1 MSDAQDPEESSKKDR
16 AKSSPDSEAADPGDS
31 DASGDASEEAS
42 GDPAGAASG
51 DAAEE
56 ASESRTPV
64 AESGA
69 PHGQVHRRV
78 PVLPL
83 RDIVVFPH
91 SYLPLQVGRKSTL
104 QMLRDATKEAAE
116 AESGRSAPK
125 VMLAVLTQK
134 DDSVENPGE
143 DDLYAIGT
151 AARLEKQ
158 VKMRESGTVRIV
170 IRGSFRFRV
179 ERIVQTEPYVRADI
193 RVLDGAVGATK
204 TVEFEA
210 LTRKI
215 REELQE
221 MIRSD
226 LFPRAREIMKM
237 NLARVG
243 SAGQLADFVA
253 EQLPSL
259 STEMRQEVL
268 QTLSI
273 EDRLGLAYAAILR
286 EKQMRD
292 LSRSL
297 ESKVKSEVGRTQRE
311 FFLREQLKAIQK
323 ELGEG
328 DDSSRELDELREK
341 IEKSGM
347 PEEAEKEAMREFR
360 RLGRI
365 PSSSAEY
372 TVGRTYL
379 DWLVRIPWDKR
390 TEDKY
395 DIPRAKEI
403 LEADHYDLE
412 KVKDRILEFLA
423 VRERKPDQKGP
434 ILCFVGPP
442 GVGKTSLGKSIASAV
457 GREFVRM
464 SLGGIRDEAEIRGH
478 RRTYI
483 GSLPGQI
490 IQGLVRGG
498 TRNPVFMLD
507 EVDKLGMDF
516 RGDPSSALLEVL
528 DPEQNDSFR
537 DHYIDLAFDLSEVL
551 FIATANM
558 VDPIPPALKDRM
570 EVLHLQ
576 GYTEEEKIQI
586 AIRHLIPRQLEN
598 HGIQEE
604 EVAPIIDREAI
615 SLIIRD
621 YTREAG
627 LRNMERSIAKI
638 CRKAVRKLAEGSEGP
653 LRVTPEIVTDLLGAP
668 TSLSREL
675 AERVSVP
682 GVAVGLA
689 WTPVGGDLLFA
700 EVSRMK
706 GSNRLTLT
714 GQLGEVM
721 KESATAALSW
731 VRRNGPAY
739 GLTGDFYRKS
749 DIHFHVPEGS
759 TPKDGPSAGITLVAA
774 LVSVVTGITCR
785 PELAMT
791 GEITLTGHVLPVGG
805 IKEKLLAAHRYGIRE
820 VILPRLNE
828 PTLLEDVPDEI
839 RDDLTVHLV
848 SNLDETLPIIFP
860 TLAPPTA
867 PALETGADGDRV
879 PIH

>member
-1 MSDAQDPEESSKKDR
+1 MSEPVKD
-16 AKSSPDSEAADPGDS
+16 SVTDSGSPQ
-31 DASGDASEEAS
+31 
-42 GDPAGAASG
+42 
-51 DAAEE
+51 
-56 ASESRTPV
+56 
-64 AESGA
+64 
-69 PHGQVHRRV
+69 GQVHRMV

-91 SYLPLQVGRKSTL
+91 SFLPLSVGRKSTI
-104 QMLRDATKEAAE
+104 QMLRDATREAAE
-116 AESGRSAPK
+116 ADPSGTGK

-134 DDSVENPGE
+134 DDSVDHPGE
-143 DDLYAIGT
+143 DDLFRIGT

-158 VKMRESGTVRIV
+158 VRMREGTVRIV

-179 ERIVQTEPYVRADI
+179 ERIVQTDPYVRADI
-193 RVLDGAVGATK
+193 RVLDGTVGANK

-221 MIRSD
+221 MIKTD
-226 LFPRAREIMKM
+226 LFPRAREVMKTQ
-237 NLARVG
+237 LARVG

-259 STEMRQEVL
+259 NTEMRQEIL

-286 EKQMRD
+286 EKQVRD
-292 LSRSL
+292 LGRSI

-311 FFLREQLKAIQK
+311 FFLREQMKAIQK

-328 DDSSRELDELREK
+328 DDSTKEMDELREK
-341 IEKSGM
+341 IEKAGM
-347 PEEAEKEAMREFR
+347 PKEAEKEALREFR

-365 PSSSAEY
+365 PPASAEY

-379 DWLVRIPWDKR
+379 DWLVRVPWDKR

-395 DIPRAKEI
+395 DIPRAKDI

-434 ILCFVGPP
+434 ILCFAGPP
-442 GVGKTSLGKSIASAV
+442 GVGKTSLGRSIAKAV
-457 GREFVRM
+457 GREFVRL

-483 GSLPGQI
+483 GALPGQI
-490 IQGLVRGG
+490 IQGLVRAG

-528 DPEQNDSFR
+528 DPEQNNSFR
-537 DHYIDLAFDLSEVL
+537 DHYLDLAFDLSEVL

-558 VDPIPPALKDRM
+558 MDPVPPALKDRM
-570 EVLHLQ
+570 EILHLQ

-586 AIRHLIPRQLEN
+586 ATRHIIPRQLEN
-598 HGIQEE
+598 HGLAEE
-604 EVAPIIDREAI
+604 DDQPVFERESLA
-615 SLIIRD
+615 LIIRD

-638 CRKAVRKLAEGSEGP
+638 CRKAVRRLAEGEPGP
-653 LRVTPEIVTDLLGAP
+653 LQLTPEVVGELLGAP

-675 AERVSVP
+675 VERVSVP

-700 EVSRMK
+700 EASRMK
-706 GSNRLTLT
+706 GNTRLTLT
-714 GQLGEVM
+714 GQLGDVM

-731 VRRNGPAY
+731 VRQHGAGY
-739 GLTGDFYRKS
+739 GIQTGFYRKS

-774 LVSVVTGITCR
+774 LISVLTDTVCR

-828 PTLLEDVPDEI
+828 GALLEDVPDEI
-839 RDDLTVHLV
+839 RDALQIHLV
-848 SNLDETLPIIFP
+848 SSLEETVPIIFP
-860 TLAPPTA
+860 DLAPAPTIA
-867 PALETGADGDRV
+867 AGTGPEQLPV
-879 PIH
+879 Q

>member
-1 MSDAQDPEESSKKDR
+1 MSD
-16 AKSSPDSEAADPGDS
+16 
-31 DASGDASEEAS
+31 
-42 GDPAGAASG
+42 
-51 DAAEE
+51 
-56 ASESRTPV
+56 PV
-64 AESGA
+64 KGPPTESGS
-69 PHGQVHRRV
+69 PQGQVHRMV

-91 SYLPLQVGRKSTL
+91 SFLPLSVGRKSTI
-104 QMLRDATKEAAE
+104 QMLRDATREAAE
-116 AESGRSAPK
+116 ADPSGTGK

-134 DDSVENPGE
+134 DDAVDHPGE
-143 DDLYAIGT
+143 DDLYRVGT

-158 VKMRESGTVRIV
+158 VRMREGTVRIV

-193 RVLDGAVGATK
+193 RVLDGTVGANK

-221 MIRSD
+221 MIKTD
-226 LFPRAREIMKM
+226 LFPRAREVMKTQ
-237 NLARVG
+237 LARVG

-259 STEMRQEVL
+259 NTEMRQEIL

-286 EKQMRD
+286 EKQVRD
-292 LSRSL
+292 LGRSI

-311 FFLREQLKAIQK
+311 FFLREQMKAIQK

-328 DDSSRELDELREK
+328 DDSTKEMDELREK
-341 IEKSGM
+341 IEKAGM
-347 PEEAEKEAMREFR
+347 PEEAEKEALREFR

-365 PSSSAEY
+365 PPASAEY

-379 DWLVRIPWDKR
+379 DWLVRVPWDKR

-395 DIPRAKEI
+395 DIPRAKDI

-434 ILCFVGPP
+434 ILCFAGPP
-442 GVGKTSLGKSIASAV
+442 GVGKTSLGRSIAKAV
-457 GREFVRM
+457 GREFVRL

-483 GSLPGQI
+483 GALPGQI
-490 IQGLVRGG
+490 IQGLVRAG

-507 EVDKLGMDF
+507 EVDKLGRDF

-528 DPEQNDSFR
+528 DPEQNDTFR
-537 DHYIDLAFDLSEVL
+537 DHYLDMAFDLSDVL

-558 VDPIPPALKDRM
+558 MDPVPPALKDRM
-570 EVLHLQ
+570 EILHLQ

-586 AIRHLIPRQLEN
+586 ATRHLIPRQLEN
-598 HGIQEE
+598 HGLDKEDDQP
-604 EVAPIIDREAI
+604 VFDRESLA
-615 SLIIRD
+615 LIIRD

-638 CRKAVRKLAEGSEGP
+638 CRKAVRKLAEGEDGP
-653 LRVTPEIVTDLLGAP
+653 LQVTPEVVSDLLGAP

-675 AERVSVP
+675 VERVSVP

-689 WTPVGGDLLFA
+689 WTPIGGDLLFA
-700 EVSRMK
+700 EASRMK
-706 GSNRLTLT
+706 GNTRLTLT
-714 GQLGEVM
+714 GQLGDVM

-731 VRRNGPAY
+731 VREHGAAY
-739 GLTGDFYRKS
+739 GIQTGFYRKS

-774 LVSVVTGITCR
+774 LISVLTETTCR

-805 IKEKLLAAHRYGIRE
+805 IKEKLLAAHRYGIKE

-828 PTLLEDVPDEI
+828 GALLEDVPDEI
-839 RDDLTVHLV
+839 RDALQIHLV
-848 SNLDETLPIIFP
+848 SSLEETIPIIFP
-860 TLAPPTA
+860 DLGPAPTI
-867 PALETGADGDRV
+867 GAGPEPDRL
-879 PIH
+879 PMH

>member
-1 MSDAQDPEESSKKDR
+1 
-16 AKSSPDSEAADPGDS
+16 
-31 DASGDASEEAS
+31 
-42 GDPAGAASG
+42 
-51 DAAEE
+51 
-56 ASESRTPV
+56 
-64 AESGA
+64 
-69 PHGQVHRRV
+69 
-78 PVLPL
+78 
-83 RDIVVFPH
+83 
-91 SYLPLQVGRKSTL
+91 
-104 QMLRDATKEAAE
+104 
-116 AESGRSAPK
+116 
-125 VMLAVLTQK
+125 
-134 DDSVENPGE
+134 
-143 DDLYAIGT
+143 
-151 AARLEKQ
+151 
-158 VKMRESGTVRIV
+158 
-170 IRGSFRFRV
+170 
-179 ERIVQTEPYVRADI
+179 
-193 RVLDGAVGATK
+193 
-204 TVEFEA
+204 
-210 LTRKI
+210 
-215 REELQE
+215 
-221 MIRSD
+221 
-226 LFPRAREIMKM
+226 
-237 NLARVG
+237 VG

-259 STEMRQEVL
+259 NTEMRQEIL

-286 EKQMRD
+286 EKQVRD
-292 LSRSL
+292 LGRSI

-311 FFLREQLKAIQK
+311 FFLREQMKAIQK

-328 DDSSRELDELREK
+328 DDSTKEMDELREK
-341 IEKSGM
+341 IEKAGM
-347 PEEAEKEAMREFR
+347 PEEAEKEALREFR

-365 PSSSAEY
+365 PPASAEY

-379 DWLVRIPWDKR
+379 DWLVRVPWDKR

-395 DIPRAKEI
+395 DIPRAKDI

-434 ILCFVGPP
+434 ILCFAGPP
-442 GVGKTSLGKSIASAV
+442 GVGKTSLGRSIAKAV
-457 GREFVRM
+457 GREFVRL

-483 GSLPGQI
+483 GALPGQI
-490 IQGLVRGG
+490 IQGLVRAG

-528 DPEQNDSFR
+528 DPEQNDTFR
-537 DHYIDLAFDLSEVL
+537 DHYLDLAFDLSDVL

-558 VDPIPPALKDRM
+558 MDPVPPALKDRM
-570 EVLHLQ
+570 EILHLQ

-586 AIRHLIPRQLEN
+586 ATRHLIPRQLEN
-598 HGIQEE
+598 HGLDDEGDKP
-604 EVAPIIDREAI
+604 VFDRESLA
-615 SLIIRD
+615 LIIRD

-638 CRKAVRKLAEGSEGP
+638 CRKAVRKLAEGEEGP
-653 LRVTPEIVTDLLGAP
+653 LQVTPEVVSDLLGAP

-675 AERVSVP
+675 VERVSVP

-689 WTPVGGDLLFA
+689 WTPIGGDLLFA
-700 EVSRMK
+700 EASRMK
-706 GSNRLTLT
+706 GNTRLTLT
-714 GQLGEVM
+714 GQLGDVM

-731 VRRNGPAY
+731 VREHGAAY
-739 GLTGDFYRKS
+739 GIQTGFYRKS

-774 LVSVVTGITCR
+774 LISVLTETTCR

-805 IKEKLLAAHRYGIRE
+805 IKEKLLAAHRYGIKE

-828 PTLLEDVPDEI
+828 GSLLEDVPDEI
-839 RDDLTVHLV
+839 RDALQIHLV
-848 SNLDETLPIIFP
+848 SSLEETIPIIFP
-860 TLAPPTA
+860 DLGPAPTI
-867 PALETGADGDRV
+867 GAGPEPDRL
-879 PIH
+879 PMH